1 MKDKDTN
8 DKNRQRE
15 DSAPESLAFRES
27 IAKHVRPLAPIPT
40 GAMPGGKIGVP
51 VRCVLLD
58 VYGTLVVSAAGDIG
72 VSGSGFDR
80 KKVASLMREYG
91 VAGSPEE
98 LKESL
103 AAEIRLEHE
112 RMRNKGVAFPEVDIV
127 EIWQKVLHTRDLE
140 RTRFFALEYE
150 LTVNPV
156 YPMPDF
162 HRFME
167 VCRKLGV
174 KLGLVSNAQFYT
186 PLILEFFLEN
196 SLENAGFDP
205 RLLFFSYKC
214 GHAKPSRRM
223 FDLAAAELVE
233 TGISRENVLY
243 VGNDML
249 NDMAPAAAE
258 GFKTALFA
266 GDRRSLR
273 MRENHPDIGGL
284 RPDTTVV
291 DLMRIIDHV
300 ALRKG
305 EVK

>member
-15 DSAPESLAFRES
+15 DSAMESIGFGEL
-27 IAKHVRPLAPIPT
+27 IAKHVRPLAPVPT
-40 GAMPGGKIGVP
+40 GAVPSGKIDVP

-72 VSGSGFDR
+72 LSGPGFDP
-80 KKVASLMREYG
+80 KKVESPMREYG

-98 LKESL
+98 LKERL
-103 AAEIRLEHE
+103 AAEIRREHE
-112 RMRNKGVAFPEVDIV
+112 RMRNKGVDFPEVDIV
-127 EIWQKVLHTRDLE
+127 GIWEKVLHAKDLE
-140 RTRFFALEYE
+140 RTRAFALEYE

-162 HRFME
+162 HRFIE
-167 VCRKLGV
+167 ECRKRGV

-223 FDLAAAELVE
+223 FGLAAAELE
-233 TGISRENVLY
+233 KRGISRENVLY

-273 MRENHPDIGGL
+273 MREGHPDVGGL
-284 RPDTTVV
+284 QPDTTVV

-300 ALRKG
+300 ALRK
-305 EVK
+305 EDAK